1 MSRLPSFERLVVVV
15 WIALFVNF
23 CSGALVRVTN
33 SGLGCPDWPL
43 CNGRATPPLAGHAVI
58 EFSNRILA
66 GLVIILTLLLAY
78 RGWRHAKK
86 RLALAIAI
94 GTFAQGPLGGIT
106 IMVDLHP
113 IAVASHFL
121 LAIIVFTLATVLL
134 VDTRFAPAGDGER
147 PGWLQPA
154 TLAFLALGLTLIVS
168 GAIVT
173 TSSTHPGADDV
184 PRLYALLDVAYWH
197 VRIAVALRERAG
209 GVPLPAVAHRVH
221 VAARAAAGVGRR
233 RADRDAGR
241 DRRGA
246 VAQRAALVPRLGPR
260 HDRHPA
266 VEQPRRARP
275 HAAARAGRQ
284 SFQGPQPVTR
294 SGVIRRT

>member
-1 MSRLPSFERLVVVV
+1 VRRLPSFERLVVIV
-15 WIALFVNF
+15 WVALYVNF

-66 GLVIILTLLLAY
+66 GAVIILTLLLAY
-78 RGWRHAKK
+78 RGWRHPKK

-121 LAIIVFTLATVLL
+121 LAIIVFSLATVLL
-134 VDTRFAPAGDGER
+134 VDNRFAPAGEGQR

-197 VRIAVALRERAG
+197 VRIAVLYVSAL
-209 GVPLPAVAHRVH
+209 AVFLFLLSRIEFTS
-221 VAARAAAGVGRR
+221 RR
-233 RADRDAGR
+233 
-241 DRRGA
+241 
-246 VAQRAALVPRLGPR
+246 VPRLAWVVVALTATQVVIGEVQWRNELPWFLVWAHVMTGTLLWSSLVALGR
-260 HDRHPA
+260 TLLPA
-266 VEQPRRARP
+266 EAVSPSRARSP
-275 HAAARAGRQ
+275 SPA
-284 SFQGPQPVTR
+284 PV
-294 SGVIRRT
+294 